1 MVANMSTDFTYQ
13 VGIAYRDITPTQA
26 EFDSRQLFLWGFG
39 DRSSKAYVTSTR
51 TPTDRLRATA
61 LAISTATETVIFLA
75 LDVGALS
82 EAMTARIRSEL
93 MTNHGIPAEHVCINV
108 SHTHAAPT
116 VVSMGAWQEGVAT
129 AYETYVNRI
138 VGDAIACVATALQN
152 RQTAR
157 LSFARGSTQ
166 IGGPRHNGAA
176 GYDPTL
182 DVIVAKSST
191 HATIATVFSIACH
204 PVLMGDNF
212 VSADYPGVTRAL
224 IEQTYGGVAMFL
236 QGFAGQTN
244 PRYVG
249 VDLVGQMLFNDVD
262 GVLRGTLVPLGGS
275 LMGRHATTQ
284 LPLDKLLPDWETTV
298 PDHPL
303 AARWKT
309 VIDAQIANGTDAT
322 LNTEVQT
329 IRIGQGA
336 DQLRVLAS
344 SHEVTCDL
352 GVALRDI
359 LPVERTTTLAYC
371 NVQCCYISSKTVL
384 ETNDV
389 RPQWPAVDMAQYENY
404 EGGQSFFWYGRRA
417 PLTNNAIDQYL
428 NTFRS
433 LVDDPWTFVGSASG
447 IKSMAASSDTLFA
460 TTSNGRLYTRSTAAG
475 TTSWEDSATAENI
488 VGLAVVGGNL
498 FAANK
503 AGKLLMRALSNA
515 SAAWIEIGSAEIVQ
529 TMTAHRGQLY
539 VLTTDDTLWVR
550 APVSS
555 NIAWS
560 RAGTA
565 PKLVGLT
572 SVRGMLIG
580 ATSQNE
586 LLWRQPSGNWMRFGR
601 VESVVGLTAIGSTL
615 YAATSLGHL
624 WQREI

>member
-1 MVANMSTDFTYQ
+1 MSTDFTYQ
-13 VGIAYRDITPTQA
+13 VGIAHKDITPTQA
-26 EFDSRQLFLWGFG
+26 EFDSESLFLWGFG
-39 DRSSKAYVTSTR
+39 FRSSTAYVTSTR

-82 EAMTARIRSEL
+82 ESMTAQIRTAL
-93 MTNHGIPAEHVCINV
+93 TTNHGIPAEHVCVNV

-116 VVSMGAWQEGVAT
+116 VVSMASWQPGVAT
-129 AYETYVNRI
+129 AYESYVNRI
-138 VGDAIACVATALQN
+138 VGQAIDCVADALQA

-157 LSFARGSTQ
+157 LYFARGSTQ
-166 IGGPRHNGAA
+166 VGGPRNNGAA

-191 HATIATVFSIACH
+191 NTTIATVFSVACH
-204 PVLMGDNF
+204 PVLVGDNF

-224 IEQTYGGVAMFL
+224 IEQTHGGVAMFL

-244 PRYVG
+244 PRVTG
-249 VDLVGQMLFNDVD
+249 VDLVGQLLFNDVD
-262 GVLRGTLVPLGGS
+262 GVLRGTLVQLSGS
-275 LMGRHATTQ
+275 LMGRHVTTQ
-284 LPLDKLLPDWETTV
+284 LPLGELPSDWEAILPGGDLT
-298 PDHPL
+298 
-303 AARWKT
+303 ARWKS
-309 VIDAQIANGTDAT
+309 VIEARIADGTDAT

-344 SHEVTCDL
+344 GHEVTCDL

-371 NVQCCYISSKTVL
+371 NVQCCYIGSKTVL

-389 RPQWPAVDMAQYENY
+389 RSQWPNVNMSQYENY

-417 PLTNNAIDQYL
+417 PLTNDAIDQYL
-428 NTFRS
+428 NAFRS
-433 LVDDPWTFVGSASG
+433 VVDDPWAFVGSAPAVTA
-447 IKSMAASSDTLFA
+447 MAASSDTLFA
-460 TTSNGRLYTRSTAAG
+460 ATSTGRLFTRSTAAG
-475 TTSWEDSATAENI
+475 TTSWEDNGAAENI
-488 VGLAVVGGNL
+488 VGLAVFGGNL
-498 FAANK
+498 FACNG
-503 AGKLLMRALSNA
+503 AGRLLTRPVSNA
-515 SAAWIEIGSAEIVQ
+515 NAAWTDIGSAESVQ
-529 TMTAHRGQLY
+529 AMTTHRGQIY
-539 VLTTDDTLWVR
+539 VLTGLGTVWVR
-550 APVSS
+550 AAMTSEIVWSS
-555 NIAWS
+555 
-560 RAGTA
+560 AGTA
-565 PKLVGLT
+565 PALVGLT

-580 ATSQNE
+580 ATAQNE

-601 VESVVGLTAIGSTL
+601 VESVVGLAAIGSML
-615 YAATSLGHL
+615 YAVTSSGHL